1 MLNWK
6 IKFQYP
12 QENDIFQFQS
22 NELMKD
28 IINQY
33 KTKLKSSIDKSCF
46 LYDGKQI
53 NPDLNLS
60 QIDGENKEILIL
72 VNPQKSTEN
81 ENTIKKSNNIIKC
94 FQCNNPAILEFSN
107 DYKITLF
114 DGEHR
119 KEKINLQDF
128 NSTQI
133 INQNE
138 IKCSEC
144 SKYDEEKFYY
154 CFECDKNFCPS
165 CQILHKEHK
174 NIV

>member
-1 MLNWK
+1 MLNCQ
-6 IKFQYP
+6 IRFQCR
-12 QENDIFQFQS
+12 QEDEIFECQR
-22 NELMKD
+22 NEVMED
-28 IINQY
+28 IINRY
-33 KTKLKSSIDKSCF
+33 KNKLKSSIDKLCF

-119 KEKINLQDF
+119 KKKINLQDF
-128 NSTQI
+128 NSV
-133 INQNE
+133 N
-138 IKCSEC
+138 K
-144 SKYDEEKFYY
+144 SKSY
-154 CFECDKNFCPS
+154 
-165 CQILHKEHK
+165 
-174 NIV
+174 